1 MLENQAFGWLKNAIT
16 GVGSTAA
23 IGSPSNAAAISSCSD
38 PAVLVS
44 GVAQDFNATL
54 LAAAASAASSANQS
68 ATSAAGCSDAA
79 ALASGEGNMAA
90 VAAPSASTG
99 AGSNNNNGHD
109 SLLSVTTTTP
119 SDANNNNNTN
129 NNANSSINNNS
140 DHLDDLTA
148 RLDRIK
154 TLLYEERS
162 ASSNA
167 VAQNGGSINLNW
179 IPSIATG
186 VFKNFTIASSSSS
199 SALDNVNESSSGA
212 EAEDLMPKLIQ
223 NLPLLPFEARKS
235 VSAIFNY
242 LLVCGL
248 DGVDAQQFASVSSA
262 FANYVYE
269 RAESIV
275 VRLVKAHHC
284 KPAADGGPSC
294 VDITL
299 LCGSMLRSSLRHAS
313 IYRWMLSDG
322 NCERLVYPFLDGYVH
337 NPNFDVSADALETVR
352 VMFTGV
358 ASGNAAAAAAAGMAG
373 DPASEEHKQLME
385 GIASDFLNRKYE
397 DVIDRRVNGKCLSAK
412 ANYMTRRMS
421 LQLLSTILLNRANF
435 GVMMLYISSSKNL
448 VTVLCLLRDPSPHI
462 SLDAFQVFKIF
473 VANPNKPPEVVKILF
488 DNKVKLAKYLEGLH
502 KERENSDEQYR
513 DEKQLVISTL
523 EGLEMV
529 VPPS

>member
-1 MLENQAFGWLKNAIT
+1 MLENQAFGWLKNAIG
-16 GVGSTAA
+16 GVSTS
-23 IGSPSNAAAISSCSD
+23 IGSPSNAAAISACTD

-44 GVAQDFNATL
+44 GVAQDFNASL
-54 LAAAASAASSANQS
+54 LASSSSSSTGSSSSAEIIGVRSDASATAATATSDA
-68 ATSAAGCSDAA
+68 ATSASANNV
-79 ALASGEGNMAA
+79 AS
-90 VAAPSASTG
+90 APTIDTSTSTAPDG
-99 AGSNNNNGHD
+99 GGIGG
-109 SLLSVTTTTP
+109 TTT
-119 SDANNNNNTN
+119 N
-129 NNANSSINNNS
+129 

-179 IPSIATG
+179 IPATATG
-186 VFKNFTIASSSSS
+186 VFKSFTNNGA
-199 SALDNVNESSSGA
+199 ESSDNNIV
-212 EAEDLMPKLIQ
+212 EDLMTKLIQ

-262 FANYVYE
+262 FAAYVLE
-269 RAESIV
+269 RAEMIIGQL
-275 VRLVKAHHC
+275 VRAHHC
-284 KPAADGGPSC
+284 KAMSGGGGGGEGGGEAY

-313 IYRWMLSDG
+313 IYQWMLSDG
-322 NCERLVYPFLDGYVH
+322 NVERLVYPFLDGYVH
-337 NPNFDVSADALETVR
+337 NPNFDISSDALETVR
-352 VMFTGV
+352 VMFTG
-358 ASGNAAAAAAAGMAG
+358 AAGGSNAAMGIVG
-373 DPASEEHKQLME
+373 DSASEEHKQVME
-385 GIASDFLNRKYE
+385 GIASDFLNRKYA
-397 DVIDRRVNGKCLSAK
+397 DVIDERINKKCLSSK

-421 LQLLSTILLNRANF
+421 LQLLSTILLNRANYN
-435 GVMMLYISSSKNL
+435 VMIMYISSSPNL
-448 VTVLCLLRDPSPHI
+448 VTILCLLRDPSPHI
-462 SLDAFQVFKIF
+462 TLDAFQVFKIF

-502 KERENSDEQYR
+502 KDREIGDEQFR

-523 EGLEMV
+523 EGLEM
-529 VPPS
+529 P